1 MWRRDEPPRQFEE
14 TDLREHVME
23 TEAMSH
29 PRTCQRWE
37 EEVLGD
43 ESATRL
49 ENLRIEVAQARL
61 IQSEK
66 MASLGKLVAGLAHE
80 INTPIGVMNSTNDM
94 VERVLARLAAE
105 RKDDPAFVASL
116 DTLREMRA
124 HADEASR
131 RLGTIVARLKSFTG
145 LDEADFRRAD
155 VRDGIEATLALLTP
169 QWGDRISVIKE
180 LDDVPAIDSYP
191 TELNQ
196 ALMTLLLNAGES
208 IDDEGTITV
217 RTSHDNGHVRM
228 VISDTGRGIPRDR
241 LDTLFDVGLTQKG
254 SRMRLQVGL
263 ANVRATVDKH
273 HGEIHVESEPGKGT
287 TFEIRLPIE
296 GARA

>member
-1 MWRRDEPPRQFEE
+1 
-14 TDLREHVME
+14 
-23 TEAMSH
+23 MSQQ
-29 PRTCQRWE
+29 RTCKLRD

-49 ENLRIEVAQARL
+49 ENLRIEVEAESIEKPKRAQTRL

-80 INTPIGVMNSTNDM
+80 INTPIGVINSTNDI

-105 RKDDPAFVASL
+105 RKDDPAFLASL
-116 DTLREMRA
+116 DRLHEMRA
-124 HADEASR
+124 HANEASR

-169 QWGDRISVIKE
+169 QWGDRIGVIKE

-191 TELNQ
+191 TDLNQ
-196 ALMTLLLNAGES
+196 ALMTLLVNAGES

-241 LDTLFDVGLTQKG
+241 LDTLFDFGFTQKG
-254 SRMRLQVGL
+254 SRMRLQIGL

-296 GARA
+296 GAKA